1 MAAGDTVVSIV
12 ENPTAATT
20 KTALDAAITATSAAA
35 RVTVTALGMGKSIMI
50 TAIEV

>member
-1 MAAGDTVVSIV
+1 MAAGDTDVSIV
-12 ENPTAATT
+12 ENPTAASV

-35 RVTVTALGMGKSIMI
+35 RVTVTQLELGKILI